1 MKPIVLYSHQLGTNP
16 WKCAIILE
24 ELSLPYENRFVE
36 PEDVKK
42 PPFTDLNPN
51 GRVPCIE
58 DPNTGMVL
66 WESVAIN
73 EYLVQTYDLSGTLW
87 CPQGPD
93 YFIMKQWLYFQMSG
107 QGPYYGQ
114 AGWFVFR
121 HHEYLPSAISRYRQ
135 EIRRVIGV
143 LDTALANKEYLVGN
157 KCTIADLA
165 FVTWDNAVAD
175 MCEGESFMTTLHE
188 DCPNWSAWRKRL
200 LARPAVQRALQA
212 KAKAL
217 QEAGPRIIP
226 KNWEH
231 EKKKDTVAA

>member
-1 MKPIVLYSHQLGTNP
+1 MAV
-16 WKCAIILE
+16 
-24 ELSLPYENRFVE
+24 F
-36 PEDVKK
+36 
-42 PPFTDLNPN
+42 PN
-51 GRVPCIE
+51 VG
-58 DPNTGMVL
+58 
-66 WESVAIN
+66 
-73 EYLVQTYDLSGTLW
+73 SGTVLRARYVL
-87 CPQGPD
+87 GSIHIRLLVAKLII
-93 YFIMKQWLYFQMSG
+93 Y
-107 QGPYYGQ
+107 Q

-165 FVTWDNAVAD
+165 FVTWDDMVAD
-175 MCEGESFMTTLHE
+175 MCEGEPFMKTLNE
-188 DCPNWSAWRKRL
+188 DCPNWTAWRKRL

-217 QEAGPRIIP
+217 QEAGPSIIP

-231 EKKKDTVAA
+231 EKKAR